1 MNDAVEPKEPKS
13 PWYRRRAVLVGA
25 GLAVVLAITV
35 ITDLPVHTSR
45 AADISSEK
53 GVLSEL
59 NTDLAP
65 CAYAV
70 HEAITIWGEQTART
84 LSAADRATSVS
95 LLRDDQAAC
104 SYTNETIFDLSNIE
118 VPGSPAGKDMGN
130 LVATATLW
138 TTSDALQAIEAVQA
152 LMHNGHEVPALR
164 SLTEAETRLAADRRA
179 GLTEES
185 KANHILDTNL
195 PRPDMPALPV
205 GPST

>member
-1 MNDAVEPKEPKS
+1 VTDTVDPPSPEPA
-13 PWYRRRAVLVGA
+13 WYRRRAVLVGGA
-25 GLAVVLAITV
+25 LVAVLAITV
-35 ITDLPVHTSR
+35 ITDLPVHASR

-53 GVLSEL
+53 GVMTEL
-59 NTDLAP
+59 NADLAP

-70 HEAITIWGEQTART
+70 REAITIWSEQSTHT
-84 LSAADRATSVS
+84 LSAADRATSAS

-104 SYTNETIFDLSNIE
+104 SFTNQTIFDLSNVE
-118 VPGSPAGKDMGN
+118 VPGSAAGKEMGD

-152 LMHNGHEVPALR
+152 LMLNAHDRTAVR
-164 SLTEAETRLAADRRA
+164 SLAQAEARLAADRRA

-185 KANHILDTNL
+185 KANHILRTNL

-205 GPST
+205 GTST